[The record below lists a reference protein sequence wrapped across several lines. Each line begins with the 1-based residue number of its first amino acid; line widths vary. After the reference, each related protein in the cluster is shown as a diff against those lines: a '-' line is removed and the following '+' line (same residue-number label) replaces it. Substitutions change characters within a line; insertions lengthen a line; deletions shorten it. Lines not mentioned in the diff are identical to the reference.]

1 MRPTVLR
8 RALALSGAAL
18 IISTNTVF
26 ADTTSVDGDTATV
39 GNNISYVD
47 SPNLVTSGS
56 NAGLYTGEACSTRGS
71 AVAGLVTVTRSNSGS
86 HFNAGAAVTLTVT
99 PTAGAVAQ
107 GITATGNTVSVP
119 SGTSWDSNGD
129 VFTAAISTTTP
140 TTAAN
145 GGPYTI
151 NYSVS
156 GPGTGTA
163 NVVNGV
169 YTITGSYTVAVDCT
183 VATNTP
189 PTVAFDASQPSTAVE
204 GDTKAFSFTITDTQ
218 GGAMTYAAG
227 YPDCGSGNTVS
238 APLISATGGS
248 FDCTFVDGL
257 VPAVNSAVKVKVV
270 DSGNLAS
277 NEASTSVTVSNANPV
292 VAAPSFSNTSINC
305 GSSVNLTGISF
316 SDAGTIDYPWA
327 VNINWGDGSTD
338 TSYNTNTQGS
348 QSSQSHT
355 FSTPGTF
362 AATVGV
368 TDKDSGYGSNTS
380 SNTVTVNQYAVTFLA
395 PFDGSSPS
403 NLITN
408 TMKSGRVVPVKA
420 VIYDYCSGTYV
431 TDPAAVVK
439 IVVKATTIGSLA
451 DNDAVEIYAD
461 AGASNSNTLQ
471 FRWSADSTAP
481 GGGFWIY
488 NLDSKTAI
496 GGSAMVVNTTYRV
509 DVFVGSAR
517 ATGTTWALLKPVK

>member
-8 RALALSGAAL
+8 RALALAGVAL
-18 IISTNTVF
+18 IISTTAVY
-26 ADTTSVDGDTATV
+26 ADQVSIDGDTAKV
-39 GNNISYVD
+39 GNNIAYLD
-47 SPNLVTSGS
+47 TASPG
-56 NAGLYTGEACSTRGS
+56 AEACSTRGT
-71 AVAGLVTVTRSNSGS
+71 AVAGLVTISYQGGN
-86 HFNAGAAVTLTVT
+86 HF
-99 PTAGAVAQ
+99 TAGANVTVSVVPDAAAATA
-107 GITATGNTVSVP
+107 GITASGGTATVPNPWGS
-119 SGTSWDSNGD
+119 SGT
-129 VFTAAISTTTP
+129 FTRAISITTP
-140 TTAAN
+140 ASAAN
-145 GGPYTI
+145 AVYTV
-151 NYSVS
+151 NVTVS
-156 GPGTGTA
+156 GPGTGGAT
-163 NVVNGV
+163 VGGV
-169 YTITGSYTVAVDCT
+169 YTIGNPVTVT
-183 VATNTP
+183 VNCSAPTNTA
-189 PTVAFDASQPSTAVE
+189 PTVAFNSSQPSTAVE
-204 GDTKAFSFTITDTQ
+204 GDTKSFSFTITDAQ

-238 APLISATGGS
+238 NPSISATGGS
-248 FDCTFVDGL
+248 FDCTFVDGV
-257 VPAVNSAVKVKVV
+257 VPAVNSAVEVKVV
-270 DSGNLAS
+270 DSGSLAS

-316 SDAGTIDYPWA
+316 SDAGVDDDTWA
-327 VNINWGDGSTD
+327 VNIDWGDGSTD
-338 TSYNTNTQGS
+338 TSYNTNDQGS
-348 QSSQSHT
+348 QSNQSHT

-362 AATVGV
+362 TATVGV

-420 VIYDYCSGTYV
+420 TIYDYCSGTYV
-431 TDPAAVVK
+431 TDPEAVVK

-488 NLDSKTAI
+488 NLDSKTAMN
-496 GGSAMVVNTTYRV
+496 GSAMVVNTTYRV
-509 DVFVGSAR
+509 DIFVGSAR